1 MAKPGFGDQFNFV
14 VDLARLDCQTLWQVK
29 LVQASRDDRQ
39 SKQFC
44 DFELFSFVSSLQ
56 RRHENVPNRLGDCRS
71 LDSVWFGLL
80 LLLFLLFIVFVEFV
94 LFFGGG

>member
-1 MAKPGFGDQFNFV
+1 VAKPGFGDQFNFV

-44 DFELFSFVSSLQ
+44 DFKLFSFVSSLQ

-71 LDSVWFGLL
+71 LGRACFRLL

-94 LFFGGG
+94 LLVGCG